1 VVKVEDLP
9 LELREPT
16 AALAPV
22 AAAERVEPARWASPE
37 PIVAAADGDWAG
49 LLRQEVERRL
59 RSGEQDLMDA
69 ITRRFE
75 ATVIGTALRLTHG
88 RRIEAATKL
97 GLGRNTI
104 TRKIQELRLEE
115 D

>member
-1 VVKVEDLP
+1 
-9 LELREPT
+9 
-16 AALAPV
+16 
-22 AAAERVEPARWASPE
+22 
-37 PIVAAADGDWAG
+37 
-49 LLRQEVERRL
+49 
-59 RSGEQDLMDA
+59 MDA

-88 RRIEAATKL
+88 RRSEAATKL

-104 TRKIQELRLEE
+104 TRKIQELRHEE